1 MNLIVTTNQ
10 KPVRKPTEAR
20 IFDSV
25 SNKNT
30 SNFTL
35 VAQINVVVISQ
46 LFLSRSSEKSLFISQ
61 NKFKIPF
68 GFCLWNPIHFRKNFQ
83 LMCYHPLFL
92 LPVFSVSAVAL
103 PPVCPFLQVF
113 SELRLLHIQLK
124 KEVKMSC
131 NDHEK

>member
-10 KPVRKPTEAR
+10 KPVREPTEAR
-20 IFDSV
+20 IFYSI

-35 VAQINVVVISQ
+35 VAQMNVVVISQ

-68 GFCLWNPIHFRKNFQ
+68 GFCLWNPIHFPKNF
-83 LMCYHPLFL
+83 
-92 LPVFSVSAVAL
+92 
-103 PPVCPFLQVF
+103 
-113 SELRLLHIQLK
+113 
-124 KEVKMSC
+124 
-131 NDHEK
+131 